1 MSDNRNSGQ
10 DAEQKLDAYVPVRM
24 TPALKERLEKVARSE
39 HRSTSGQ
46 ALRFIEQGLRRRDHR
61 SKAS

>member
-1 MSDNRNSGQ
+1 MGGDEN
-10 DAEQKLDAYVPVRM
+10 LTAYVPVRM
-24 TPALKERLEKVARSE
+24 PPALKKRLQAAAEVE